1 MIAVDIDNVS
11 YYYLFVKK
19 KNKLFLKPRSL
30 LGCFADKGKSFSP
43 VHDWLSFD
51 RLWDG
56 ADKLYPV
63 SGTAI
68 GILAKFYDKA
78 HLASHKATFLYFD

>member
-1 MIAVDIDNVS
+1 MLTLCEPHSESGGIAVDVDNVS

-30 LGCFADKGKSFSP
+30 LGCFADKCKSFSP
-43 VHDWLSFD
+43 VHDGLSFN

-56 ADKLYPV
+56 ADKLHPV
-63 SGTAI
+63 SGAAF
-68 GILAKFYDKA
+68 GVLA
-78 HLASHKATFLYFD
+78 

>member
-1 MIAVDIDNVS
+1 MIAVDVDNVS

-43 VHDWLSFD
+43 VHNGLSFD

-63 SGTAI
+63 SRAAI
-68 GILAKFYDKA
+68 GILSQFYDKA
-78 HLASHKATFLYFD
+78 HLASHKATFPYFD